1 MSGEGDVP
9 DPLHDEAYRDLFRA
23 SEEPAAP
30 SETGRLFR
38 TYRTETATDAL
49 IALKPDQARRLRT
62 MQIEEEA
69 FEPVRLDL
77 TEVEVE
83 PPAPAPTK
91 ARAGRSR
98 APGLRPGAVY
108 VIDIALT
115 VVIAFLEVFVRG
127 DIGWMTGFALL
138 IASGYTAAVVRMS
151 DWVVVVIAPPIAF
164 FIAAITA
171 GQMNLA
177 DTGVVNRAAQLFFT
191 LGTSWFWI
199 LGAIALAF
207 ATTLVRRRRSP

>member
-38 TYRTETATDAL
+38 TYRTEAATDAL

-62 MQIEEEA
+62 MQIDEGV
-69 FEPVRLDL
+69 FESAPINI
-77 TEVEVE
+77 TEVAEE
-83 PPAPAPTK
+83 IPAQPRSKVRRP
-91 ARAGRSR
+91 RAG

-115 VVIAFLEVFVRG
+115 VLIAFLEVLVRG
-127 DIGWMTGFALL
+127 NIGWMTGVALL
-138 IASGYTAAVVRMS
+138 VASGYTAAVVRMS
-151 DWVVVVIAPPIAF
+151 DWVVAIIAPPIAF
-164 FIAAITA
+164 FVAAITA
-171 GQMNLA
+171 GQMNLS
-177 DTGVVNRAAQLFFT
+177 DTGLINRVAQVFFT

-199 LGAIALAF
+199 LGSIALAF
-207 ATTLVRRRRSP
+207 ATTLVRRRRLP